1 MGEDEFV
8 VLYDEVKNR
17 LFSYAAKR
25 LPVHAAEDIVSQTFE
40 IVWAKRAECPTDPTA
55 RLGWAFTIG
64 KFKIYQELDR
74 RRRKHHDNRFVSD
87 FNHAGPLESDV
98 ADAVGDRVVG
108 QWVYTQLSA
117 LDRELFD
124 VAFTRGVTRDQAAA
138 MLDITVGTFNTRVS
152 RLRAKLR
159 QLFEAAMGSDPV
171 GGKQ

>member
-1 MGEDEFV
+1 MA
-8 VLYDEVKNR
+8 LYEEVKNR

-55 RLGWAFTIG
+55 RVGWAFTIG
-64 KFKIYQELDR
+64 KYKIYQELDR
-74 RRRKHHDNRFVSD
+74 RRRKHHDNRFVQD
-87 FNHAGPLESDV
+87 FDHVGSVESDV
-98 ADAVGDRVVG
+98 AEAVSERAVG

-138 MLDITVGTFNTRVS
+138 MLDISVGTFNTRVS
-152 RLRAKLR
+152 RLRSKLR
-159 QLFEAAMGSDPV
+159 LLFDTAMGSDPV